1 MLKYYII
8 SLTFYGRESWT
19 ISWTM
24 KWRLPVTEMEISGNR
39 EVILENKAENIVDGT
54 WTKRGKC
61 KEKWEQRIYLYLE
74 KDS

>member
-1 MLKYYII
+1 
-8 SLTFYGRESWT
+8 
-19 ISWTM
+19 M